1 MQRIF
6 VNRAGLAVAAV
17 LAVWHAA
24 WAALVA
30 FAAAQPLVD
39 FIYRIH
45 FVEASAPR
53 VGPFDPAA
61 AVMLVGTA
69 AVAGYLMG
77 AGLAGVW
84 NCLAGWSSAVSEG
97 RRGSPARAG
106 F

>member
-30 FAAAQPLVD
+30 FGAAQPLVD

-45 FVEASAPR
+45 FVEASAPK
-53 VGPFDPAA
+53 VGPFSPAA
-61 AVMLVGTA
+61 AAMLVGTA

-77 AGLAGVW
+77 AALAVVW
-84 NCLAGWSSAVSEG
+84 NCLAGFATTVREPRSGAA
-97 RRGSPARAG
+97 ARAG

>member
-1 MQRIF
+1 MARIF

-30 FAAAQPLVD
+30 FGAAQPLVD

-45 FVEASAPR
+45 FVEESAPK
-53 VGPFDPAA
+53 VGPFNAA
-61 AVMLVGTA
+61 SATILVGTA
-69 AVAGYLMG
+69 ALAGYFMG
-77 AGLAGVW
+77 AGLAVAW
-84 NCLAGWSSAVSEG
+84 NCLTGFAVAV
-97 RRGSPARAG
+97 RQPGSGAAARAG

>member
-1 MQRIF
+1 MGRIF

-30 FAAAQPLVD
+30 FGAAQPLMD

-45 FVEASAPR
+45 FVEASAPK
-53 VGPFDPAA
+53 VGPFDPGSAAILVGVAA
-61 AVMLVGTA
+61 A
-69 AVAGYLMG
+69 AGYLVG
-77 AGLAGVW
+77 AGLAVVW
-84 NCLAGWSSAVSEG
+84 NCLAGSATAMSQARSG
-97 RRGSPARAG
+97 TPARAG